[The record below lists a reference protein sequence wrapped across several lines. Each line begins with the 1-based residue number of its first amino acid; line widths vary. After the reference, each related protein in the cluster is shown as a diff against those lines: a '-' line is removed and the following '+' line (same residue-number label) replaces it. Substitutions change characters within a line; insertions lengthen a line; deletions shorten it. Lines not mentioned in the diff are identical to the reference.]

1 MADEEK
7 KQYTGYGYHGG
18 GRKAA
23 EKKLLLFL
31 YFFVFRIDTKQNRV
45 YIINIRQERQ
55 PARSIIMRITMTK
68 EIMVKKIE
76 DLCKA
81 EGITTVKEFRSFFEY
96 WIIGWGEMDDDFS
109 YEAKRIEKT
118 LTAAQWK
125 KGYSLVTDEDIESCL
140 ATKEEKEVADK
151 VYAEKMSAIKAE
163 EEKKSDFE
171 KAAENEVEC
180 EMRDAG
186 LEYDPSKTWEENIK
200 ENALNPEKKIDEVK
214 KYSGYGYHGGGR
226 KATGIKR
233 VSICISGQP
242 EQIGELKKMAA
253 QEEKTVSAFILE
265 KTGVMK

>member
-1 MADEEK
+1 
-7 KQYTGYGYHGG
+7 
-18 GRKAA
+18 
-23 EKKLLLFL
+23 
-31 YFFVFRIDTKQNRV
+31 
-45 YIINIRQERQ
+45 
-55 PARSIIMRITMTK
+55 MRITMTK

-140 ATKEEKEVADK
+140 AKKEEKEVADK
-151 VYAEKMSAIKAE
+151 VYAEKISAIKAE

-180 EMRDAG
+180 EMRDAS
-186 LEYDPSKTWEENIK
+186 LEYDNSISWEENI
-200 ENALNPEKKIDEVK
+200 ENTAINPEAKKEEIIENVK
-214 KYSGYGYHGGGR
+214 KYVGYGYHGGGR
-226 KATGIKR
+226 PKKAESEKTIYKT
-233 VSICISGQP
+233 ISVAGSP
-242 EQIGELKKMAA
+242 EEIEQIREMA
-253 QEEKTVSAFILE
+253 QTENKTVSRFIIESILN
-265 KTGVMK
+265 

>member
-1 MADEEK
+1 
-7 KQYTGYGYHGG
+7 
-18 GRKAA
+18 
-23 EKKLLLFL
+23 
-31 YFFVFRIDTKQNRV
+31 
-45 YIINIRQERQ
+45 
-55 PARSIIMRITMTK
+55 MRITMTK
-68 EIMVKKIE
+68 EIMIKKIE

-163 EEKKSDFE
+163 EEEKKSDFE

-186 LEYDPSKTWEENIK
+186 LEYDNSISWEENI
-200 ENALNPEKKIDEVK
+200 ENTAINPEAKKEEIIENVK
-214 KYSGYGYHGGGR
+214 KYVGYGYHGGGR
-226 KATGIKR
+226 PKKAESEKTIYKT
-233 VSICISGQP
+233 ISVAGSP
-242 EQIGELKKMAA
+242 EEIEQIREMAQA
-253 QEEKTVSAFILE
+253 ENKTVSRFIIESILS
-265 KTGVMK
+265 

>member
-1 MADEEK
+1 
-7 KQYTGYGYHGG
+7 
-18 GRKAA
+18 
-23 EKKLLLFL
+23 
-31 YFFVFRIDTKQNRV
+31 
-45 YIINIRQERQ
+45 
-55 PARSIIMRITMTK
+55 MRITMTK
-68 EIMVKKIE
+68 EIMIKKIE

-186 LEYDPSKTWEENIK
+186 LEYDNSISWEENI
-200 ENALNPEKKIDEVK
+200 ENTAINPEAKKEEIIENVK
-214 KYSGYGYHGGGR
+214 KYVGYGYHGGGR
-226 KATGIKR
+226 PKKAESEKTIYKT
-233 VSICISGQP
+233 ISVAGSP
-242 EQIGELKKMAA
+242 EEIEQIREMAQA
-253 QEEKTVSAFILE
+253 ENKTVSRFIIESILS
-265 KTGVMK
+265 

>member
-1 MADEEK
+1 
-7 KQYTGYGYHGG
+7 
-18 GRKAA
+18 
-23 EKKLLLFL
+23 
-31 YFFVFRIDTKQNRV
+31 
-45 YIINIRQERQ
+45 
-55 PARSIIMRITMTK
+55 MRITMTK

-151 VYAEKMSAIKAE
+151 VYAEKMSAIKEEEEEEEE

-186 LEYDPSKTWEENIK
+186 LEYDNSISWEENI
-200 ENALNPEKKIDEVK
+200 ENTAINPEAKKEEIIENVK
-214 KYSGYGYHGGGR
+214 KYVGYGYHGGGR
-226 KATGIKR
+226 PKKAESEKTIYKT
-233 VSICISGQP
+233 ISVAGSP
-242 EQIGELKKMAA
+242 EEIEQIREMAQA
-253 QEEKTVSAFILE
+253 ENKTVSRFIIESILS
-265 KTGVMK
+265 

>member
-1 MADEEK
+1 
-7 KQYTGYGYHGG
+7 
-18 GRKAA
+18 
-23 EKKLLLFL
+23 
-31 YFFVFRIDTKQNRV
+31 
-45 YIINIRQERQ
+45 
-55 PARSIIMRITMTK
+55 MRITMTK

-186 LEYDPSKTWEENIK
+186 LEYDNSISWEENI
-200 ENALNPEKKIDEVK
+200 ENTAINPETKKEEIIENVK
-214 KYSGYGYHGGGR
+214 KYVGYGYHGGGR
-226 KATGIKR
+226 PKKAESEKTIYKT
-233 VSICISGQP
+233 ISVAGSP
-242 EQIGELKKMAA
+242 EEIEQIREMAQA
-253 QEEKTVSAFILE
+253 ENKTVSRFIIESILS
-265 KTGVMK
+265 

>member
-1 MADEEK
+1 
-7 KQYTGYGYHGG
+7 
-18 GRKAA
+18 
-23 EKKLLLFL
+23 
-31 YFFVFRIDTKQNRV
+31 
-45 YIINIRQERQ
+45 
-55 PARSIIMRITMTK
+55 MRITMTK

-118 LTAAQWK
+118 LTAAQWQ

-186 LEYDPSKTWEENIK
+186 LEYDNSISCEENI
-200 ENALNPEKKIDEVK
+200 ENTAINPEAKKEEIIENVK
-214 KYSGYGYHGGGR
+214 KYVGYGYHGGGR
-226 KATGIKR
+226 PKKAESEKTIYKT
-233 VSICISGQP
+233 ISVAGSP
-242 EQIGELKKMAA
+242 EEIEQIREMA
-253 QEEKTVSAFILE
+253 QVENKTVSRFIIESILS
-265 KTGVMK
+265 

>member
-1 MADEEK
+1 
-7 KQYTGYGYHGG
+7 
-18 GRKAA
+18 
-23 EKKLLLFL
+23 
-31 YFFVFRIDTKQNRV
+31 
-45 YIINIRQERQ
+45 
-55 PARSIIMRITMTK
+55 MTK

-140 ATKEEKEVADK
+140 ATEEEKEVADK

-186 LEYDPSKTWEENIK
+186 LEYDNSISWEENI
-200 ENALNPEKKIDEVK
+200 ENTAINPEAKKEEIIENVK
-214 KYSGYGYHGGGR
+214 KYVGYGYHGGGR
-226 KATGIKR
+226 PKKAESEKTIYKT
-233 VSICISGQP
+233 ISVAGSP
-242 EQIGELKKMAA
+242 EEIEQIREMAQA
-253 QEEKTVSAFILE
+253 ENKTVSRFIIESILS
-265 KTGVMK
+265 

>member
-1 MADEEK
+1 
-7 KQYTGYGYHGG
+7 
-18 GRKAA
+18 
-23 EKKLLLFL
+23 
-31 YFFVFRIDTKQNRV
+31 
-45 YIINIRQERQ
+45 
-55 PARSIIMRITMTK
+55 MRITMTK

-151 VYAEKMSAIKAE
+151 VYEEKMSAIKAE

-186 LEYDPSKTWEENIK
+186 LEYDNSISWEENI
-200 ENALNPEKKIDEVK
+200 ENTAINPEAKKEEIIENVK
-214 KYSGYGYHGGGR
+214 KYVGYGYHGGGR
-226 KATGIKR
+226 PKKAESEKTIYKTISVAGSSKEIDRIK
-233 VSICISGQP
+233 
-242 EQIGELKKMAA
+242 EMAQA
-253 QEEKTVSAFILE
+253 ENKTVSRFIIESILS
-265 KTGVMK
+265 